1 MESTRL
7 TGKIVNLIFAVLLLL
22 IILPLFIPFTP
33 KMPASGVD
41 PSWALGLN
49 QALAQGLAFGKD
61 LIFTLG
67 PYSAIYTK
75 FYHPATDA
83 MMLWGS
89 AYLACA
95 YYLALLLLMRQAL
108 WPWRLVFAAFL
119 LTLVYAKDALFFSYP
134 LLVGLLV
141 FHHVQKE
148 KSDLKE
154 LGLFIVLFSPLG
166 LLPLI
171 KGSLLLLCGAIAIL
185 SAMAF
190 VYYQRY
196 LLAGFALLSSC
207 CSLGLFW
214 LLAGQAL
221 VYLIPFL
228 TSSLSLAFSFTEAMS
243 IQGNTYEVFAYL
255 IVSGLILTLL
265 SRANLTQFRRFFLF
279 SLFLVFLFLSFKAGF
294 TRHFGH
300 AFIAGTSL
308 LIAALLLPYCMR
320 SRWLVPLTIL
330 SVVTSFYIEGHY
342 RQINLVKNMQ
352 STYSTAWYGLTRR
365 IKDAEWLKT
374 NYKLTMAFL
383 KMKQALPMMPG
394 CSDIYSFEQTEL
406 IASGNSWSPRPIL
419 QSYSVFN
426 AALAKVN
433 EQHLLSENRPDNL
446 FFKMQPIDERWPSLE
461 DGSSWPIFLTH
472 YKIAT
477 WAKDFLILRKATSD
491 TPEGLKPLAQ
501 EVHFLGEQVKVPDAG
516 QMIFMRID
524 LEPSFLGKLARVF
537 FKLPELRV
545 SAQLYNGGE
554 KHYRLI
560 AQMAAANFLLSP
572 LVENTQEFAFLYQ
585 DESRLKNKQI
595 SSFAVE
601 LADDSLSILWAN
613 SYTVHFSAL
622 FHDGVV

>member
-1 MESTRL
+1 MESTRF
-7 TGKIVNLIFAVLLLL
+7 TSKILNLIFAVLLLL

-95 YYLALLLLMRQAL
+95 YCLALLLLMRPAS

-141 FHHVQKE
+141 FHQLQKE
-148 KSDLKE
+148 SSLKG
-154 LGLFIVLFSPLG
+154 LGLFIILFSPFG

-171 KGSLLLLCGAIAIL
+171 KGSLLLLCGVIALL
-185 SAMAF
+185 SAWALL
-190 VYYQRY
+190 YYQRY
-196 LLAGFALLSSC
+196 LLAVFALLSPC
-207 CSLGLFW
+207 CFLLLFW
-214 LLAGQAL
+214 LLAGQGL
-221 VYLIPFL
+221 VYLIPYL
-228 TSSLSLAFSFTEAMS
+228 TSSLNLAFSFTEAMS
-243 IQGNTYEVFAYL
+243 IQGNVYEILAYL
-255 IVSGLILTLL
+255 SVSGFILVLL
-265 SRANLTQFRRFFLF
+265 SRANLAKFHRFFIF
-279 SLFLVFLFLSFKAGF
+279 SLFFVFLFLSFKAGF

-308 LIAALLLPYCMR
+308 LIATLLLPYCIR
-320 SRWLVPLTIL
+320 SRWLAPLAVL

-352 STYSTAWYGLTRR
+352 STYSTAWYGFTRR
-365 IKDAEWLKT
+365 FTDADWLKT
-374 NYKLTMAFL
+374 NYKLTMNFL
-383 KMKQALPMMPG
+383 KMKQDFPLMQG
-394 CSDIYSFEQTEL
+394 RSDIYSYEQTDL

-433 EQHLLSENRPDNL
+433 EQHLLSENSPDNL
-446 FFKMQPIDERWPSLE
+446 FFKMQPIDNRWPSLE
-461 DGSSWPIFLTH
+461 EGSSWPIFLNH
-472 YKIAT
+472 YQIAV
-477 WAKDFLILRKATSD
+477 WAKDFLILRKM
-491 TPEGLKPLAQ
+491 TPRAPYSLKPLGQ
-501 EVHFLGEQVKVPDAG
+501 EVHYLGEQVKVPAQ
-516 QMIFMRID
+516 QMVFMRID

-537 FKLPELRV
+537 FKLPELKI
-545 SAQLYNGGE
+545 SALQLNGVE

-585 DESRLKNKQI
+585 DEQQLEGKQI
-595 SSFAVE
+595 SSFKIE
-601 LADDSLSILWAN
+601 LVDDSLSMLWTDF
-613 SYTVHFSAL
+613 YTVHFNAL
-622 FHDGVV
+622 FHDEMT